1 MKKRIIIYKM
11 SDVEYESDVDA
22 KSDADSDY
30 EDDEEDELVQ
40 QEEPVADDFVGDE
53 LLDVD
58 QPTEKPLKKQPQSIS
73 YDEQDDEAVVNYFQK
88 FNAEL
93 DRNYVHEFHPEC
105 LTHNYDEIAKMTV
118 VVRDQHGL
126 IIDDLHK
133 TVPILTKYERT
144 KVLGQRAKQIECG
157 ATPFVSVPP
166 NVIDGYTI
174 AELELKQKRIPFIIR
189 RPMPNGYSE
198 YWLLNDLENVAY

>member
-1 MKKRIIIYKM
+1 MKGLYSVIYKM
-11 SDVEYESDVDA
+11 SDAEYESDVDA

-30 EDDEEDELVQ
+30 EDDEDELVP
-40 QEEPVADDFVGDE
+40 QEDAIADDFVGDE

-58 QPTEKPLKKQPQSIS
+58 QPTEKTLKKQPQSIA
-73 YDEQDDEAVVNYFQK
+73 YDEQDDEAAVNYFQK

-93 DRNYVHEFHPEC
+93 DRNYVQEHHPEC

-118 VVRDQHGL
+118 VVRDQSGV
-126 IIDDLHK
+126 IIDDLHR

-144 KVLGQRAKQIECG
+144 KVLGQRAKQIENG

>member
-1 MKKRIIIYKM
+1 M
-11 SDVEYESDVDA
+11 SDAEYESDADA
-22 KSDADSDY
+22 KTDADSDY
-30 EDDEEDELVQ
+30 EDDEDELVP
-40 QEEPVADDFVGDE
+40 QEEIEIEEFVGDDALE
-53 LLDVD
+53 EE
-58 QPTEKPLKKQPQSIS
+58 QGQEKVQKKTPLV
-73 YDEQDDEAVVNYFQK
+73 YDDEEDDDNAVDYFQK
-88 FNAEL
+88 FDTAL
-93 DRNYVHEFHPEC
+93 HRDYVQEFHPEC

-118 VVRDQHGL
+118 VVRDQSGV

-144 KVLGQRAKQIECG
+144 KVLGQRAKQIENG

-198 YWLLNDLENVAY
+198 YWLLNDLENVAHYTDQREK